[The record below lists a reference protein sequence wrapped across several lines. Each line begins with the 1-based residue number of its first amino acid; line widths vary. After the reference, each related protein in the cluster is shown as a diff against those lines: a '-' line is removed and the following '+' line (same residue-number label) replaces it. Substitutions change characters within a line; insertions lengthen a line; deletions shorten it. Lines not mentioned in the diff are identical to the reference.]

1 MTRRQIINNLK
12 SVLMKTKVRRLLEI
26 PARKHKRE
34 AIDKETAAEKSYFLV
49 INLWIFRFEYSKEQS
64 LSDS

>member
-1 MTRRQIINNLK
+1 
-12 SVLMKTKVRRLLEI
+12 MKTKVRRLLEI

-34 AIDKETAAEKSYFLV
+34 AVDKETAAEKSFFLV
-49 INLWIFRFEYSKEQS
+49 INLWIFRFEYAKEQS